1 MKRRKASTT
10 MGMDITTITKKDAL
24 EAIIAPVATTI
35 TTTGGTRRNTALRPW
50 YITVDLNKFDRF
62 VATQWP
68 SNIIRAKG
76 ILYFSHNRDMCYL
89 FEQAGVQKN
98 LSESGLWYATAP
110 AGELERLMASDPTLC
125 MDWDDTYGDRMV
137 KLVFIGQHLDRDALA
152 ASFDACLSP
161 F

>member
-1 MKRRKASTT
+1 MVYFRR
-10 MGMDITTITKKDAL
+10 
-24 EAIIAPVATTI
+24 APF
-35 TTTGGTRRNTALRPW
+35 
-50 YITVDLNKFDRF
+50 DLNKFDRF
-62 VATQWP
+62 VATRWP

-110 AGELERLMASDPTLC
+110 AAELERLMASDPTLR

-137 KLVFIGQHLDRDALA
+137 KLVFIGQHLDREALA
-152 ASFDACLSP
+152 ASLDACLSP